1 MDFPKPNSS
10 QPLSPL
16 TTAVADEAHGHGEE
30 AVVNASFS
38 SSSPTT
44 VKKART
50 KWRKAEDK
58 PHHPGSGYNFFFQLE
73 RERMLLGTDHLPIQP
88 LDVINLQVGGSR
100 VRNAKAASPYQDGL
114 DQTIH
119 PRVFMGE
126 KLGFADLARNIAAKW
141 KNLDVDIKKLFE
153 VKAERER
160 IRYRNELEVCIEQQK
175 KKLLQEIPTSPI
187 SQGLQPATP
196 QHDFP
201 PSLFDQQRP
210 AFSHMKHEYQEAQD
224 QVAFRTIPLD
234 NCNAATP
241 NGKSWQHSPHRP
253 SSEEFG
259 ENLLWQLTQAK
270 MISPPESTV
279 RATSFNFYPDDSR
292 PTLSAGGATF
302 PKNDLSSKINLF
314 IDEVCT
320 VSEDLHL
327 FAKRGSFNPRLSP
340 QQREIEHQVEYCIAE
355 FRRLSSQVRQYCASQ
370 DEMIN
375 DQYSMSQRSPMRQ
388 ANQIS
393 TESLRNQYQHVR
405 DVRNILNCSDFHNDI
420 TSSICDGDTKSEH
433 STKETKHKA
442 SSALL
447 FMQPNQ
453 NNILNADHREN
464 SIGIIHAKVPN
475 NGVVLKCHT
484 KIPPGLTV
492 SYRHLRNM
500 KCQNTGRTIADRWIS
515 NESIDESIIEC
526 LKQHYNYP
534 DIVFLVKFEGGGY
547 RALLGDEMYE
557 AIRDDFLHYKA
568 PNQRDIQTQTGDA
581 NGPSPSHITGNHGSN
596 DGY

>member
-1 MDFPKPNSS
+1 MDIRKPNTGSS
-10 QPLSPL
+10 QPVSPL
-16 TTAVADEAHGHGEE
+16 TVAVEDEAHGHGEE
-30 AVVNASFS
+30 AVANVCFS

-44 VKKART
+44 LKKART
-50 KWRKAEDK
+50 KWRKPEDK
-58 PHHPGSGYNFFFQLE
+58 PHHPRTGYNFFFQLE

-100 VRNAKAASPYQDGL
+100 VTNAKAISPFQDGS

-119 PRVFMGE
+119 PRVLTGE
-126 KLGFADLARNIAAKW
+126 KLGFADLARNVAAKW
-141 KNLDVDIKKLFE
+141 KKLDGNIKKLFE
-153 VKAERER
+153 EKAERER
-160 IRYRNELEVCIEQQK
+160 IRYRNELEVWNEQQK
-175 KKLLQEIPTSPI
+175 KKQLQETPKSSI

-292 PTLSAGGATF
+292 PTLSVGGATF

-355 FRRLSSQVRQYCASQ
+355 FRRLSSQVRQYCANQ

-393 TESLRNQYQHVR
+393 TESLRNQYQHGFDIPSLLKEVR
-405 DVRNILNCSDFHNDI
+405 DVRNILNCSDYQLEDILYSQRSVLDHEAEAASYFNENRNTLRINTGCDVVQPSPTRRVSDMHEPNTFGRNMNEDSYGLRENGMSRNDQTLPTMYGENLSTLQNETG
-420 TSSICDGDTKSEH
+420 TSSHVGGNHHDTNK
-433 STKETKHKA
+433 
-442 SSALL
+442 
-447 FMQPNQ
+447 
-453 NNILNADHREN
+453 
-464 SIGIIHAKVPN
+464 
-475 NGVVLKCHT
+475 
-484 KIPPGLTV
+484 
-492 SYRHLRNM
+492 
-500 KCQNTGRTIADRWIS
+500 GRSFGPR
-515 NESIDESIIEC
+515 
-526 LKQHYNYP
+526 
-534 DIVFLVKFEGGGY
+534 
-547 RALLGDEMYE
+547 
-557 AIRDDFLHYKA
+557 
-568 PNQRDIQTQTGDA
+568 A
-581 NGPSPSHITGNHGSN
+581 NGRHFTDNVNEVGNLDFAVGDDDAVCDVGNMECDSAF
-596 DGY
+596 DGESVFTSYQAL